1 MRIKQ
6 LGITFLLCLS
16 LSNLSAQT
24 VSKTV
29 FVSKAGTLKEQLT
42 QVEANTVTNLTITG
56 NINAKDFKLMRDSLV
71 KLEVLDLSNATIK
84 NYMGKEGTYPDKFYI
99 YPMKCI
105 PAYAFCNGEKGLA
118 KGKQSLK
125 QISLPTSTFNLEDAA
140 FKNCNQLTIVQINK
154 KTPPNLL
161 KEALNDSLTAVFI
174 PVGCRDVYKKKKGWE
189 HFAILEGTPVSLTIS
204 VIKAGDLGNEI
215 MNAGLQP
222 KELNYLTIRGN
233 LNEADFKV
241 IRDFMPQL
249 VSLNLYATSATE
261 IPDFTFT
268 QKRYLMSITLPQ
280 KLVSIGERAFSGCT
294 HLSNDILLPPSVR
307 IIKDGAFLD
316 CDRLS
321 KVIAQGDK
329 LSVLGKNIFRDSSK
343 QKIEFRK

>member
-6 LGITFLLCLS
+6 LGITFLLCLCLTS
-16 LSNLSAQT
+16 LSAQT
-24 VSKTV
+24 VSKTI
-29 FVSKAGTLKEQLT
+29 FVPKAGTLKEQLT
-42 QVEANTVTNLTITG
+42 KEEANTVTHLTVTG
-56 NINAKDFKLMRDSLV
+56 KINAKDFKLMRDSLV
-71 KLEVLDLSNATIK
+71 KLEMLDMSNVTIG

-105 PAYAFCNGEKGLA
+105 PAYAFCNGENGLNR
-118 KGKQSLK
+118 GKQTLK
-125 QISLPTSTFNLEDAA
+125 QVILPTSTFNIEDCA
-140 FKNCNQLTIVQINK
+140 FKNCGQLTIVQINK

-174 PVGCRDVYKKKKGWE
+174 PVGCRDDYKKKKNWE
-189 HFAILEGTPVSLTIS
+189 HFAILEGTPVTLSIS
-204 VIKAGDLGNEI
+204 VIKPGELGNEI
-215 MNAGLQP
+215 MNAGFQP

-280 KLVSIGERAFSGCT
+280 KLVSIGERAFSGCS
-294 HLSNDILLPPSVR
+294 HLAGDLLLPPSVR
-307 IIKDGAFLD
+307 VIKDGAFLD
-316 CDRLS
+316 CDQLS
-321 KVIAQGDK
+321 KVIVQGDK
-329 LSVLGKNIFRDSSK
+329 LSVLGKDIFREHAR